1 MNLIN
6 FMEKFPDETSCRQQF
21 KLFRDREGVICK
33 KCKCTEHYWL
43 STIEQYKCKKCGFR
57 TTLRSGTVMENSK
70 LPFRYWLIAIHLL
83 SSIKKPFSAL
93 ELQRQIGHKFYE
105 PVWAMVQKLRLAM
118 GDRDS
123 QYKLDEF
130 VELDEGFFESIKE
143 EEVDELTG
151 KKAAKKR
158 GRGSQ
163 KQSKVLV
170 MTSTKE
176 AKPTKKNQKPSKLR
190 YVKMI
195 VVEDLK
201 ATTIEQQVERN
212 IEAKST
218 VKTDGFRG
226 YSNIDRKVKEHHQ
239 QVIPAKKADKLL
251 PWVHTVIANA
261 KRQLLGIHHSVS
273 DKYMQNYLN
282 EFCYKLNRRYF
293 GEKLFDR
300 LMVAAV
306 KFNF

>member
-6 FMEKFPDETSCRQQF
+6 FMEKYPDEASCRKQF
-21 KLFRDREGVICK
+21 KIIRDQEGVICK
-33 KCKCTEHYWL
+33 KCQCTEHYWL
-43 STIEQYKCKKCGFR
+43 STIEQYKCKKCSFR
-57 TTLRSGTVMENSK
+57 TTIRSGTVMENSK
-70 LPFRYWLIAIHLL
+70 LPFRYWLIAMLL
-83 SSIKKPFSAL
+83 ISNVKKPFSTL

-105 PVWAMVQKLRLAM
+105 PIWEMVQKLRLAM

-130 VELDEGFFESIKE
+130 VELDEGFFESTKE
-143 EEVDELTG
+143 EEINEFTG
-151 KKAAKKR
+151 EKPAKKR

-170 MTSTKE
+170 MTSTK
-176 AKPTKKNQKPSKLR
+176 ASIPTKKNQKPSKLR

-201 ATTIEQQVERN
+201 AATLEQEVERN
-212 IEAKST
+212 MEANST
-218 VKTDGFRG
+218 VTTDGFRS
-226 YSNIDRKVKEHHQ
+226 YSTLKNKVKEHRQ
-239 QVIPAKKADKLL
+239 QVIPAKQAGKLL
-251 PWVHTVIANA
+251 PWVHTVISNA

-273 DKYMQNYLN
+273 DKYIQNYLY

-293 GEKLFDR
+293 GDKIFDR
-300 LMVAAV
+300 LLVASV

>member
-6 FMEKFPDETSCRQQF
+6 FMEKFPDEASCRRHF
-21 KLFRDREGVICK
+21 KLIRDQEGVICK

-70 LPFRYWLIAIHLL
+70 LPFRYWLIAMHLL
-83 SSIKKPFSAL
+83 SSVKKPFSTL

-105 PVWAMVQKLRLAM
+105 PIWEMVQKLRLAM

-123 QYKLDEF
+123 QYQLNEF
-130 VELDEGFFESIKE
+130 VELDEGFFESTKE
-143 EEVDELTG
+143 AEVDELTG
-151 KKAAKKR
+151 KKAEKKR

-201 ATTIEQQVERN
+201 ATTIEQEVGRN
-212 IEAKST
+212 IDASST
-218 VKTDGFRG
+218 VKTDGFRS
-226 YSNIDRKVKEHHQ
+226 YSNLGGKVKEHLQ
-239 QVIPAKKADKLL
+239 QIIPAKQADKLL

-273 DKYMQNYLN
+273 DKYIQNYLN

-293 GEKLFDR
+293 GDKLFDR

-306 KFNF
+306 RFNF

>member
-1 MNLIN
+1 
-6 FMEKFPDETSCRQQF
+6 MEKFPDEASCRKRF
-21 KLFRDREGVICK
+21 KLVRDKEGVICK

-70 LPFRYWLIAIHLL
+70 LPFRYWLIAMLL
-83 SSIKKPFSAL
+83 ISNVKKPFSTL

-105 PVWAMVQKLRLAM
+105 PIWEMVQKLRLAM

-130 VELDEGFFESIKE
+130 VELDEGFFESTKE
-143 EEVDELTG
+143 EEVNEFTG
-151 KKAAKKR
+151 EKPAKKR

-170 MTSTKE
+170 MTSTRA

-201 ATTIEQQVERN
+201 AATIEQEVERN
-212 IEAKST
+212 IETNST
-218 VKTDGFRG
+218 IITDGFRS
-226 YSNIDRKVKEHHQ
+226 YSNLENKVKEHRQ
-239 QVIPAKKADKLL
+239 QVIPAKKAHKLL
-251 PWVHTVIANA
+251 PWVHTAISNA
-261 KRQLLGIHHSVS
+261 KKQLLGIHHSVS
-273 DKYMQNYLN
+273 DKYIQNYLN

-293 GEKLFDR
+293 GDKIFDR
-300 LMVAAV
+300 LLVASV